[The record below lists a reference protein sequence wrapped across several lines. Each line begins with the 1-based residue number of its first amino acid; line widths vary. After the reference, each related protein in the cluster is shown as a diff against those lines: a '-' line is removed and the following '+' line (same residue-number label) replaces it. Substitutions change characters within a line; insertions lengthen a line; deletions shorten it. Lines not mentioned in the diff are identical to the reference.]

1 MTRAREICYDLEE
14 LIADCATNKVSVTKQ
29 AREDAKEHYSL
40 MDQAQILD
48 FLSMGDFKNQELDHD
63 STDELDKGND
73 AGTTFDAYT
82 FRMGLKKYVYFAFY
96 RRRNGFWIVKS
107 FHPPQK
113 GKRTAVLS
121 HTPFANFLERD
132 KL

>member
-96 RRRNGFWIVKS
+96 RRRNGFWIDRKS
-107 FHPPQK
+107 TRLNSSLHSFPTRRSSVLGREQ
-113 GKRTAVLS
+113 VLS
-121 HTPFANFLERD
+121 
-132 KL
+132 